1 MTEQSHTQQQ
11 LPQTQ
16 IWSQLGGEQRAWIIQ
31 IIAQLVIKLL
41 VAQSENKEKGVGNV
55 ASE

>member
-1 MTEQSHTQQQ
+1 MIEQSHTQQQ

-41 VAQSENKEKGVGNV
+41 VARIIHK
-55 ASE
+55 

>member
-1 MTEQSHTQQQ
+1 MTEQSNTQQQ

-16 IWSQLGGEQRAWIIQ
+16 IWSQLGGEQQTVIIQ

-41 VAQSENKEKGVGNV
+41 VAQSENREKGVGNV